1 MTALFLSSHYNNIIQ
16 KMAEIEAHQ
25 DLWSVILGLTIWW
38 AAVYAAVFI
47 GIGMGGGYREIH
59 KLRYASEVIL
69 IGGCVCFLMILVAAG
84 IWTYW
89 LDYDINLT
97 SLYYH

>member
-1 MTALFLSSHYNNIIQ
+1 MTALFLSVYYNTIIQ
-16 KMAEIEAHQ
+16 KMAEIQAHR

-59 KLRYASEVIL
+59 KLRYAAEAII
-69 IGGCVCFLMILVAAG
+69 IGGFVCVMMILVAMG

-89 LDYDINLT
+89 LDYDININ
-97 SLYYH
+97 SLYFG